1 MFDEETGDIVAN
13 TAKPRDIPTARWI
26 DLRLQ
31 ALPQDDT
38 QPLSKDETVAT
49 NAE

>member
-1 MFDEETGDIVAN
+1 MFDEETGDIVVN
-13 TAKPRDIPTARWI
+13 TAKPRDIPSTRWI